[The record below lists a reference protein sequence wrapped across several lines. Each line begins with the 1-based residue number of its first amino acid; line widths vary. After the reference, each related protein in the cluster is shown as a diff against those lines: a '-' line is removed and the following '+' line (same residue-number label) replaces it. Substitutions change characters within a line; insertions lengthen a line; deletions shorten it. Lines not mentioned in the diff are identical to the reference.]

1 MEKMVFKPIQYFHQH
16 TDILKLLPIL
26 NAFLNGNLKDYL
38 MKALNLLLLLDN
50 ILAPLI
56 SYYGYTIRPKFNG
69 SILRKP

>member
-1 MEKMVFKPIQYFHQH
+1 
-16 TDILKLLPIL
+16 
-26 NAFLNGNLKDYL
+26 